1 MGELGELLGSVV
13 YLDTNIVVYAVE
25 GYEVHARPIK
35 SILQALT
42 EESLVAVTSD
52 LTLAEVLVK
61 PKRENNQQLEEAYR
75 QVLTPTK
82 VWRNSPI
89 TREILESAA
98 QLRAATSLKL
108 PDAIHFATALAEG
121 CDSFVTNHERFSN
134 IPGIKVVL
142 LSQLSGIN
150 RE

>member
-1 MGELGELLGSVV
+1 MGELDELLGSTV

-42 EESLVAVTSD
+42 EQSLVAVTSD

-61 PKRENNQQLEEAYR
+61 PKREENQQLEEAYQR
-75 QVLTPTK
+75 FLTPTK

-89 TREILESAA
+89 NRDILESAA
-98 QLRAATSLKL
+98 QLRANTSLKL

-121 CDSFVTNHERFSN
+121 CDSFLSNDERFTN
-134 IPGIKVVL
+134 LPGVKVVL
-142 LSQLSGIN
+142 LSQL
-150 RE
+150 